1 MPSVQNLIAGQEIV
15 TDKLEPLVVATHL
28 LSAQGGNGKVFG
40 GDDGTNP
47 RLGLSPAGID

>member
-1 MPSVQNLIAGQEIV
+1 QNLITGQEVV
-15 TDKLEPLVVATHL
+15 TSKLEPLVIPTHL

-47 RLGLSPAGID
+47 KMCLSSAGID